1 MNGMLR
7 LLRRA
12 FALVASVILAACGS
26 AAGGADTVVPPPL
39 SQRGMVRGDAALI
52 VTLLGTGDP
61 TPRIDRFG
69 PSTLVEAGDKALL
82 FDIGRGAMQRLYQ
95 IGHSSA
101 KLDAIFLT
109 HLHSD
114 HVVGLVDLWLTG
126 WVIDRRKSPL
136 RIYGPPGTAEMVEHL
151 GAAFTFDID
160 IRTSE
165 ARLDPQGV
173 RLEVVEMED
182 GFVWSEGDVTV
193 RAFLVD
199 HSPVEPAFGFRVDR
213 DTHAVALSGDTRYS
227 EALIRHARGV
237 DLLLH
242 EVAEASEERKAE
254 RPLLPR
260 LAHHTQAADAGRVFT
275 AVRPKLAVFTH
286 LVLVDGFDP
295 AGLIPLARSTWD
307 GPLVVGEDLMTFR
320 IGAEVAIEKR

>member
-1 MNGMLR
+1 M
-7 LLRRA
+7 
-12 FALVASVILAACGS
+12 ILSACGS
-26 AAGGADTVVPPPL
+26 APGGGADSIAPSVQPEHGVA
-39 SQRGMVRGDAALI
+39 RDDAALV

-61 TPRIDRFG
+61 TPSIDRFG
-69 PSTLVEAGDKALL
+69 PSTLVEAGNKALL
-82 FDIGRGAMQRLYQ
+82 FDAGRGAMQRLFQ
-95 IGHSSA
+95 LGHSSG
-101 KLDAIFLT
+101 KLDAVFLT

-126 WVIDRRKSPL
+126 WVIDRRTKPL
-136 RIYGPPGTAEMVEHL
+136 RIYGPTGTAEMVEHL
-151 GAAFTFDID
+151 MAAFTFDVD

-165 ARLDPQGV
+165 ARLDPRGAL
-173 RLEVVEMED
+173 LEVVELTD
-182 GFVWSEGDVTV
+182 GFVWTEGEVTV

-213 DTHAVALSGDTRYS
+213 GERAVALSGDTRYS
-227 EALIRHARGV
+227 ETLIRNARGV

-275 AVRPKLAVFTH
+275 AVGPKLAVFTH
-286 LVLVDGFDP
+286 LVLVDNFDP
-295 AGLIPLARSTWD
+295 AALIPLTRSTWD
-307 GPLVVGEDLMTFR
+307 GPLVVGEDLMTFHVGNE
-320 IGAEVAIEKR
+320 ITIERR